1 MSAVTEA
8 WQNQRHYGITWR
20 SPALLERAHWSDAQ
34 GNPVQF
40 ERTQSPRH
48 CPESWEPVVTIST
61 DPDGYQ
67 YASVFKHFDY
77 AREGGRASQ
86 RAADFV
92 RRRLWRKKAGPSD
105 TSAIE
110 QGKAGAGK
118 HAAASVT
125 DALISPTTVMFGA
138 RVRKETETE
147 RRKSVVRIFV
157 GMFAGCIKRHQIWN
171 VVPWDPGAW
180 WVMYNQHQ
188 AALLELQQNNMH
200 HQIDLKA
207 LSEPVDQSQP
217 NAADKLCEDDEQ
229 RPTLVRELL
238 CAAIHS
244 RAAYGYAMAAGHM
257 SNLVNFALMH
267 TVHQI
272 SFDAAGG
279 ASAEANN
286 LAVAQLAGLD
296 PSDVIMGEWS
306 NSVMRPCHYIAADK
320 ANHCIILAI
329 RGSLEVGDVL
339 SDLSAN
345 PMELSLLGVQGKVH
359 EGMMGAATFVHCNS
373 AAALES
379 VAQTHPGWPLVV
391 TGHSMG
397 GGVAAIV
404 AALLRDGTAPIGLGP
419 VRCCV
424 ISPAAVFSGDLS
436 EACRPFITS
445 LILRSDAVPRLSY
458 ASVEGVFVE
467 LVGASPVRRAA
478 NDVKYRVEQI
488 LAGLKMDWIFQKPAL
503 AGRPSNEGHHG
514 LNTVS
519 PLLDDDEAVS
529 AASHAAMQAYAHT
542 HSRPDRSKALKI
554 GKADSPQRRR
564 GSPDTLKGIVDA
576 AQFAEDMVP
585 EALHKAALSRNPS
598 QTSLSGAAPGGV
610 LDAGLQGA
618 ALPRKASHVTLSEA
632 SPGSGSDPDLAHLSP
647 SAAQAQASQA
657 NADPGAGHVPEEP
670 SGFRWPWQSRAKP
683 GGAVRQQQPW
693 KALSS
698 NPGRTAAKTS
708 GRSGEP
714 QLCSGITFAG
724 SQHQQPNVMDQTN
737 TTELHQPMQHSN
749 PHGQLASAIGTSGP
763 EGRASQASGLADKAV
778 SRIAAAQHAMSSSPS
793 NSHRVVLSDSR
804 LGSSP
809 EVRAHG
815 GSPLRKSN
823 GTVNS
828 VSPGSPTA
836 GAVSSPSSPQHNSRL
851 RSRAATSGQ
860 LRQLIEDAK
869 VQRQDSGRE
878 SELAQSMGQ
887 DAAAGQG
894 PSVQTDQPSPHAPGS
909 YLSSSSR
916 SGVLLG
922 QGPSVKAGKDYLGR
936 QGSAAQPQGNCN
948 DGLAEGREH
957 AGNPGS
963 QAAALHSA
971 ASRSKDSSQAQR
983 KQEEVADML
992 GITRL
997 EPDGPPA
1004 PLYPPGRILWMLP
1017 PPEQPSSQDAH
1028 IAVADPDD
1036 AQHPEESPSSSLVFQ
1051 QHAASVP
1058 SEQHQS
1064 SVDAVSAAEG
1074 SEEVQKVW
1082 QAQPILLDVQKECF
1096 SRLLLLPELLMD
1108 HLPDTYLAAVQQ
1120 L

>member
-1 MSAVTEA
+1 
-8 WQNQRHYGITWR
+8 R

-40 ERTQSPRH
+40 DKARSPRH

-86 RAADFV
+86 RATDFV
-92 RRRLWRKKAGPSD
+92 RRRLWRKKAGPSHA
-105 TSAIE
+105 SAIE
-110 QGKAGAGK
+110 QGRPAADK
-118 HAAASVT
+118 HAAAAVT
-125 DALISPTTVMFGA
+125 NALISPTTVMFGA

-200 HQIDLKA
+200 NQIDLKA

-217 NAADKLCEDDEQ
+217 NAADKLSEDDEQ

-257 SNLVNFALMH
+257 SNLLNFALMH

-296 PSDVIMGEWS
+296 PTDVIMGEWS

-359 EGMMGAATFVHCNS
+359 EGMMSAATFVHCNS

-379 VAQTHPGWPLVV
+379 VAHTHPGWPLVV

-404 AALLRDGTAPIGLGP
+404 AALLRDGTAPKGLGP

-458 ASVEGVFVE
+458 ASVEGIFVE
-467 LVGASPVRRAA
+467 LVDASPVRRAA

-488 LAGLKMDWIFQKPAL
+488 LAGLKMDWIFQKPAR
-503 AGRPSNEGHHG
+503 ASRPSDEGHHG
-514 LNTVS
+514 LNAVS
-519 PLLDDDEAVS
+519 PLLDDDEAVN
-529 AASHAAMQAYAHT
+529 AASHAAMQAYTHT
-542 HSRPDRSKALKI
+542 HSNPNSSKAIKI
-554 GKADSPQRRR
+554 GKADSPQKRRR
-564 GSPDTLKGIVDA
+564 SPDAPEGIVDA

-585 EALHKAALSRNPS
+585 EGLHKAALSRNPS

-610 LDAGLQGA
+610 LDAGLHGA
-618 ALPRKASHVTLSEA
+618 ALPRKASQIVLSEA
-632 SPGSGSDPDLAHLSP
+632 SPGNGSDAVLAHLSAS
-647 SAAQAQASQA
+647 SAAQAQAPQA
-657 NADPGAGHVPEEP
+657 DADPGAGHISEQP

-683 GGAVRQQQPW
+683 GGAVRQQQPG
-693 KALSS
+693 KVLGT
-698 NPGRTAAKTS
+698 NPGRTAAQLP
-708 GRSGEP
+708 GRTDADIPKEGEP
-714 QLCSGITFAG
+714 QLCPEITFAG
-724 SQHQQPNVMDQTN
+724 AQHQQPNATDHTN
-737 TTELHQPMQHSN
+737 SPDHHHFN
-749 PHGQLASAIGTSGP
+749 PGGQLASAITGP
-763 EGRASQASGLADKAV
+763 ESRASQASGLADQAV
-778 SRIAAAQHAMSSSPS
+778 SRIAAAQRAMSSSPS
-793 NSHRVVLSDSR
+793 TSHRGVMSESS

-809 EVRAHG
+809 EASAHG
-815 GSPLRKSN
+815 GSPLWKSN
-823 GTVNS
+823 RTVNLF
-828 VSPGSPTA
+828 SPGSPRA
-836 GAVSSPSSPQHNSRL
+836 GAVSLHSSPQHNSRL
-851 RSRAATSGQ
+851 RTRAATPGQ
-860 LRQLIEDAK
+860 LRQLIQETK
-869 VQRQDSGRE
+869 VQRLDSGLD
-878 SELAQSMGQ
+878 SELAQPMRQ
-887 DAAAGQG
+887 VAATGQG
-894 PSVQTDQPSPHAPGS
+894 PSEQTDQPSPRAPES
-909 YLSSSSR
+909 HYFSSSR
-916 SGVLLG
+916 IDLRSG
-922 QGPSVKAGKDYLGR
+922 QGPSVKAGQNRLEGQGRAVQR
-936 QGSAAQPQGNCN
+936 QGHCIDDIP
-948 DGLAEGREH
+948 EGREH

-963 QAAALHSA
+963 QAAALASA
-971 ASRSKDSSQAQR
+971 ASRSEDASQAQR
-983 KQEEVADML
+983 KQEGVADML

-1004 PLYPPGRILWMLP
+1004 PLYPPGQPHFANPNIMTSLP
-1017 PPEQPSSQDAH
+1017 Q
-1028 IAVADPDD
+1028 
-1036 AQHPEESPSSSLVFQ
+1036 
-1051 QHAASVP
+1051 
-1058 SEQHQS
+1058 
-1064 SVDAVSAAEG
+1064 
-1074 SEEVQKVW
+1074 
-1082 QAQPILLDVQKECF
+1082 
-1096 SRLLLLPELLMD
+1096 
-1108 HLPDTYLAAVQQ
+1108 
-1120 L
+1120 

>member
-1 MSAVTEA
+1 MPAVIEA

-40 ERTQSPRH
+40 DKARSPRH

-86 RAADFV
+86 RATDFV
-92 RRRLWRKKAGPSD
+92 RRRLWRKKAGPSHA
-105 TSAIE
+105 SAIE
-110 QGKAGAGK
+110 QGRPAADK
-118 HAAASVT
+118 HAAAAVT
-125 DALISPTTVMFGA
+125 NALISPTTVMFGA

-200 HQIDLKA
+200 NQIDLKA

-217 NAADKLCEDDEQ
+217 NAADKLSEDDEQ

-257 SNLVNFALMH
+257 SNLLNFALMH

-296 PSDVIMGEWS
+296 PTDVIMGEWS

-359 EGMMGAATFVHCNS
+359 EGMMSAATFVHCNS

-379 VAQTHPGWPLVV
+379 VAHTHPGWPLVV

-404 AALLRDGTAPIGLGP
+404 AALLRDGTAPKGLGP

-458 ASVEGVFVE
+458 ASVEGIFVE
-467 LVGASPVRRAA
+467 LVDASPVRRAA

-488 LAGLKMDWIFQKPAL
+488 LAGLKMDWIFQKPAR
-503 AGRPSNEGHHG
+503 ASRPSDEGHHG
-514 LNTVS
+514 LNAVS
-519 PLLDDDEAVS
+519 PLLDDDEAVN
-529 AASHAAMQAYAHT
+529 AASHAAMQAYTHT
-542 HSRPDRSKALKI
+542 HSNPNSSKAIKI
-554 GKADSPQRRR
+554 GKADSPQKRRR
-564 GSPDTLKGIVDA
+564 SPDAPEGIVDA

-585 EALHKAALSRNPS
+585 EGLHKAALSRNPS

-610 LDAGLQGA
+610 LDAGLHGA
-618 ALPRKASHVTLSEA
+618 ALPRKASQIVLSEA
-632 SPGSGSDPDLAHLSP
+632 SPGNGSDAVLAHLSA
-647 SAAQAQASQA
+647 SAAQAQAPQA
-657 NADPGAGHVPEEP
+657 DADPGAGHISEQP

-683 GGAVRQQQPW
+683 GGAVRQQQPG
-693 KALSS
+693 KVLGT
-698 NPGRTAAKTS
+698 NPGRTAAQLP
-708 GRSGEP
+708 GRTDADIPKEGEP
-714 QLCSGITFAG
+714 QLCPEITFAG
-724 SQHQQPNVMDQTN
+724 AQHQQPNATDHTN
-737 TTELHQPMQHSN
+737 SPDHHHFN
-749 PHGQLASAIGTSGP
+749 PGGQLASAITGP
-763 EGRASQASGLADKAV
+763 ESRASQASGLAD
-778 SRIAAAQHAMSSSPS
+778 
-793 NSHRVVLSDSR
+793 
-804 LGSSP
+804 
-809 EVRAHG
+809 
-815 GSPLRKSN
+815 
-823 GTVNS
+823 
-828 VSPGSPTA
+828 
-836 GAVSSPSSPQHNSRL
+836 
-851 RSRAATSGQ
+851 
-860 LRQLIEDAK
+860 
-869 VQRQDSGRE
+869 
-878 SELAQSMGQ
+878 
-887 DAAAGQG
+887 
-894 PSVQTDQPSPHAPGS
+894 
-909 YLSSSSR
+909 
-916 SGVLLG
+916 
-922 QGPSVKAGKDYLGR
+922 
-936 QGSAAQPQGNCN
+936 
-948 DGLAEGREH
+948 
-957 AGNPGS
+957 
-963 QAAALHSA
+963 QAAAALASA
-971 ASRSKDSSQAQR
+971 ASRSEDASQAQR
-983 KQEEVADML
+983 KQEGVADML

-1017 PPEQPSSQDAH
+1017 PPEQPSLQDAH
-1028 IAVADPDD
+1028 IA
-1036 AQHPEESPSSSLVFQ
+1036 
-1051 QHAASVP
+1051 
-1058 SEQHQS
+1058 
-1064 SVDAVSAAEG
+1064 
-1074 SEEVQKVW
+1074 
-1082 QAQPILLDVQKECF
+1082 
-1096 SRLLLLPELLMD
+1096 
-1108 HLPDTYLAAVQQ
+1108 Q